1 MGAHVASRRFQGGC
15 QALNQHELIS
25 SPSLGGRIVRV
36 VPDVSGVNK
45 VFDYLVPET
54 LKNVKV
60 GSVVRVELHGRR
72 VDAWVVSEVE
82 YPSSDINFKEVLSF
96 LSEGPSEEVVQLS
109 QWAADRFCGPLRAV
123 LSSASPA
130 LRIKK
135 LGARHGGASRK
146 SGQRSVVDEAEELF
160 GNGRGGVLVWP
171 APRPLRPVLESGISR
186 GRTLVVTPSVGFAR
200 TIAQALRREGLSVA
214 LMPDDWQRA
223 AEGVDVVVGARSAVW
238 ASIPELKSIIVLDEH
253 DERLQDER
261 SPKWHAR
268 DVAIERARAL
278 GIPCVLVSPLP
289 TVSATHWAGAEAV
302 RFVEQV
308 AGDWPPIEVV
318 DPYSDLGDEE
328 KPQFGLLSSRLI
340 EVLRDKTQ
348 TVVCILNTKGRSRLL
363 SCKACKA
370 IIRCEN
376 CDAAVIQNEEGLLE
390 CNRCG
395 VHRPSTCQS
404 CSSNALALLRK
415 GVAKMRDEIEKAA
428 LRQVVELSADTTIA
442 ANASSLVYI
451 GTEAALHRVSSA
463 DVVVFLDF
471 DNELFAP
478 TYRAGEQAWTLLI
491 HAIRLL
497 KGSSRALIVLQS
509 QDASNPQYSDFVEP
523 EPRQFIEREQ
533 NKRKAMHLPPYAAMA
548 RMVFADS
555 SFNPADWAHC
565 NLSFSAS
572 AKPTEFLVRAANNEL
587 LTQGIKQLRGEFS
600 GRFRCY
606 VDPMRYA

>member
-1 MGAHVASRRFQGGC
+1 MGAHFTPRRVQGGC
-15 QALNQHELIS
+15 QALNQQELIS
-25 SPSLGGRIVRV
+25 TPSLGRRIVRV
-36 VPDVSGVNK
+36 VPNVSGVNK
-45 VFDYLVPET
+45 TFDYLVPES

-60 GSVVRVELHGRR
+60 GSIVRVELQGRR
-72 VDAWVVSEVE
+72 VDAWVIDEVVR
-82 YPSSDINFKEVLSF
+82 PGLIKFKDVISL

-109 QWAADRFCGPLRAV
+109 QWAAQRFCGPVRAV
-123 LSSASPA
+123 LSSASPS

-135 LGARHGGASRK
+135 LGTRHSGAARK
-146 SGQRSVVDEAEELF
+146 SGQRGVVAEAEELF
-160 GNGRGGVLVWP
+160 DNQRGGVLVWP

-261 SPKWHAR
+261 SPTWHSR

-278 GIPCVLVSPLP
+278 GIPCLLVSPLP
-289 TVSATHWAGAEAV
+289 TVSATHWAGSQAV
-302 RFVEQV
+302 RFVEP
-308 AGDWPPIEVV
+308 ASGDWPSIEVV

-340 EVLRDKTQ
+340 EVLRDKSK

-370 IIRCEN
+370 IIRCEK
-376 CDAAVIQNEEGLLE
+376 CDAAVIQNEEGILE

-395 VHRPSTCQS
+395 AHRPATCQS

-428 LRQVVELSADTTIA
+428 LRQVVELSAETTVA
-442 ANASSLVYI
+442 ANAASLVYI

-491 HAIRLL
+491 HATRLL
-497 KGSSRALIVLQS
+497 KGSSKALIVLQS
-509 QDASNPQYSDFVEP
+509 QDASNTQYADFVSP
-523 EPRQFIEREQ
+523 DPQLLIEREQ
-533 NKRKAMHLPPYAAMA
+533 KKRKVMQLPPYAAMA
-548 RMVFADS
+548 RVVFADPT
-555 SFNPADWAHC
+555 FNPADWAHC
-565 NLSFSAS
+565 KLAFSSSVKTA
-572 AKPTEFLVRAANNEL
+572 EFLVRAENDEAL
-587 LTQGIKQLRGEFS
+587 SQGIAQLRDELS
-600 GRFRCY
+600 TRFRCY

>member
-1 MGAHVASRRFQGGC
+1 MGAHFTPRRVQGGC
-15 QALNQHELIS
+15 QALNQQELIS
-25 SPSLGGRIVRV
+25 TPSLGRRIVRV
-36 VPDVSGVNK
+36 VPNVSGVNK
-45 VFDYLVPET
+45 TFDYLVPES

-60 GSVVRVELHGRR
+60 GSIVRVELQGRR
-72 VDAWVVSEVE
+72 VDAWVIDEVVR
-82 YPSSDINFKEVLSF
+82 PGLIKFKDVISL

-109 QWAADRFCGPLRAV
+109 QWAAQRFCGPVRAV
-123 LSSASPA
+123 LSSASPS

-135 LGARHGGASRK
+135 LGTRHSGAARK
-146 SGQRSVVDEAEELF
+146 SGQRGVVAEAEELF
-160 GNGRGGVLVWP
+160 DNQRGGVLVWP

-261 SPKWHAR
+261 SPTWHSR

-278 GIPCVLVSPLP
+278 GIPCLLVSPLP
-289 TVSATHWAGAEAV
+289 TVSATHWAGSQAV
-302 RFVEQV
+302 RFVEP
-308 AGDWPPIEVV
+308 ASGDWPSIEVV

-340 EVLRDKTQ
+340 EVLRDKSK

-370 IIRCEN
+370 IVRCEK
-376 CDAAVIQNEEGLLE
+376 CDAAVIQNEEGILE

-395 VHRPSTCQS
+395 AHRPATCQS

-428 LRQVVELSADTTIA
+428 LRQVVELSAETTVA
-442 ANASSLVYI
+442 ANAASLVYI

-491 HAIRLL
+491 HATRLL
-497 KGSSRALIVLQS
+497 KGSSKALIVLQS
-509 QDASNPQYSDFVEP
+509 QDASNTQYTDFVSP
-523 EPRQFIEREQ
+523 DPQLLIEREQ
-533 NKRKAMHLPPYAAMA
+533 KKREVMQLPPYAAMA
-548 RMVFADS
+548 RVVFADPT
-555 SFNPADWAHC
+555 FNPADWAHC
-565 NLSFSAS
+565 KLAFSSSVKTA
-572 AKPTEFLVRAANNEL
+572 EFLVRAENDEAL
-587 LTQGIKQLRGEFS
+587 SQGIAQLRDELS
-600 GRFRCY
+600 TRFRCY

>member
-1 MGAHVASRRFQGGC
+1 MGAHFTSRRVQGGC
-15 QALNQHELIS
+15 QALNQQELIS
-25 SPSLGGRIVRV
+25 TPSLGRRIVRV
-36 VPDVSGVNK
+36 VPNVSGVNK
-45 VFDYLVPET
+45 TFDYLVPES

-60 GSVVRVELHGRR
+60 GSIVRVELQGRR
-72 VDAWVVSEVE
+72 VDAWVIDEVVR
-82 YPSSDINFKEVLSF
+82 PGLIKFKDVISL

-109 QWAADRFCGPLRAV
+109 QWAAQRFCGPVRAV
-123 LSSASPA
+123 LSSASPS

-135 LGARHGGASRK
+135 LGTRHSGAARK
-146 SGQRSVVDEAEELF
+146 SGQRGVVAEAEELF
-160 GNGRGGVLVWP
+160 DNQRGGVLVWP

-261 SPKWHAR
+261 SPTWHSR

-278 GIPCVLVSPLP
+278 GIPCLLVSPLP
-289 TVSATHWAGAEAV
+289 TVSATHWAGSQAV
-302 RFVEQV
+302 RFVEP
-308 AGDWPPIEVV
+308 ASGDWPSIEVV

-340 EVLRDKTQ
+340 EVLRDKSK

-376 CDAAVIQNEEGLLE
+376 CDAAVIQNEEGILE

-395 VHRPSTCQS
+395 AHRPATCQS

-428 LRQVVELSADTTIA
+428 LRQVVELSAETTVA
-442 ANASSLVYI
+442 ANAASLVYI

-491 HAIRLL
+491 HATRLL
-497 KGSSRALIVLQS
+497 KGSSKALIVLQS
-509 QDASNPQYSDFVEP
+509 QDASNTQYTDFVSP
-523 EPRQFIEREQ
+523 DPQLLIEREQ
-533 NKRKAMHLPPYAAMA
+533 KKRKVMQLPPYAAMA
-548 RMVFADS
+548 RVVFADPT
-555 SFNPADWAHC
+555 FNPADWAHC
-565 NLSFSAS
+565 KLAFSSSVKTA
-572 AKPTEFLVRAANNEL
+572 EFLVRAENDEAL
-587 LTQGIKQLRGEFS
+587 SQGIAQLRDELS
-600 GRFRCY
+600 TRFRCY

>member
-1 MGAHVASRRFQGGC
+1 MGAHFTSRRVQGGC
-15 QALNQHELIS
+15 QALNQQELIS
-25 SPSLGGRIVRV
+25 TPSLGRRIVRV
-36 VPDVSGVNK
+36 VPNVSGVNK
-45 VFDYLVPET
+45 TFDYLVPES

-60 GSVVRVELHGRR
+60 GSIVRVELQGRR
-72 VDAWVVSEVE
+72 VDAWIISEVE
-82 YPSSDINFKEVLSF
+82 YPSSEINFKEVISF
-96 LSEGPSEEVVQLS
+96 LSEGPSKEVVQLS
-109 QWAADRFCGPLRAV
+109 QWAAERFCGPLRAV
-123 LSSASPA
+123 LSSASPS
-130 LRIKK
+130 LRIKQ
-135 LGARHGGASRK
+135 LGTGHSGATRK
-146 SGQRSVVDEAEELF
+146 SGQRGVVAEAEELF
-160 GNGRGGVLVWP
+160 DNQRGGALVWP

-261 SPKWHAR
+261 SPTWHSR

-278 GIPCVLVSPLP
+278 GIPCLLVSPLP
-289 TVSATHWAGAEAV
+289 TVSATHWAGSRAV
-302 RFVEQV
+302 RFVEPV
-308 AGDWPPIEVV
+308 TGDWPAIEVV

-340 EVLRDKTQ
+340 EVLRDKSK

-376 CDAAVIQNEEGLLE
+376 CDAAVIQNDEGLLE

-395 VHRPSTCQS
+395 AHRPATCQS

-428 LRQVVELSADTTIA
+428 LRQVVELSAETTVA
-442 ANASSLVYI
+442 ANAATLVYI

-497 KGSSRALIVLQS
+497 KGSSEALIVLQS
-509 QDASNPQYSDFVEP
+509 QDASNAQYNDFVSP
-523 EPRQFIEREQ
+523 EPQLLIEREQ
-533 NKRKAMHLPPYAAMA
+533 NKRKVMQLPPYAAMA
-548 RMVFADS
+548 RVVFADPT
-555 SFNPADWAHC
+555 FNPADWAHC
-565 NLSFSAS
+565 KLAFSSSVKTA
-572 AKPTEFLVRAANNEL
+572 EFLVRAENDEAL
-587 LTQGIKQLRGEFS
+587 SQGIAQLRDQLS
-600 GRFRCY
+600 SRFRCY

>member
-1 MGAHVASRRFQGGC
+1 MGR
-15 QALNQHELIS
+15 
-25 SPSLGGRIVRV
+25 RIVRV
-36 VPDVSGVNK
+36 VPNVSGVNK
-45 VFDYLVPET
+45 TFDYLVPES

-60 GSVVRVELHGRR
+60 GSIVRVELQGRR
-72 VDAWVVSEVE
+72 VDAWVIDEVVR
-82 YPSSDINFKEVLSF
+82 PGLIKFKDVISL

-109 QWAADRFCGPLRAV
+109 QWAAQRFCGPVRAV
-123 LSSASPA
+123 LSSASPS

-135 LGARHGGASRK
+135 LGTRHSGAARK
-146 SGQRSVVDEAEELF
+146 SGQRGVVAEAEELF
-160 GNGRGGVLVWP
+160 DNQRGGVLVWP

-261 SPKWHAR
+261 SPTWHSR

-278 GIPCVLVSPLP
+278 GIPCLLVSPLP
-289 TVSATHWAGAEAV
+289 TVSATHWAGSQAV
-302 RFVEQV
+302 RFVEP
-308 AGDWPPIEVV
+308 ASGDWPSIEVV

-340 EVLRDKTQ
+340 EVLRDKSK

-376 CDAAVIQNEEGLLE
+376 CDAAVIQNEEGILE

-395 VHRPSTCQS
+395 AHRPATCQS

-428 LRQVVELSADTTIA
+428 LRQVVELSAETTVA
-442 ANASSLVYI
+442 ANAASLVYI

-491 HAIRLL
+491 HATRLL
-497 KGSSRALIVLQS
+497 KGSSKALIVLQS
-509 QDASNPQYSDFVEP
+509 QDASNTQYTDFVSP
-523 EPRQFIEREQ
+523 DPQLLIEREQ
-533 NKRKAMHLPPYAAMA
+533 KKRKVMQLPPYAAMA
-548 RMVFADS
+548 RVVFADPT
-555 SFNPADWAHC
+555 FNPADWAHC
-565 NLSFSAS
+565 KLAFSSSVKTA
-572 AKPTEFLVRAANNEL
+572 EFLVRAENDEAL
-587 LTQGIKQLRGEFS
+587 SQGIAQLRDELS
-600 GRFRCY
+600 TRFRCY

>member
-1 MGAHVASRRFQGGC
+1 VGAHFSSRRVQGGC

-25 SPSLGGRIVRV
+25 SPSLGRRIVRV
-36 VPDVSGVNK
+36 VPNVSGVNK
-45 VFDYLVPET
+45 TFDYLVPES

-60 GSVVRVELHGRR
+60 GSIVRVELQGRR
-72 VDAWVVSEVE
+72 VDAWVIDEVVRAGL
-82 YPSSDINFKEVLSF
+82 IKFKDVISL

-109 QWAADRFCGPLRAV
+109 QWAAQRFCGPLRAV
-123 LSSASPA
+123 LSSASPS
-130 LRIKK
+130 LRVKQ
-135 LGARHGGASRK
+135 LGTRHSGAARK
-146 SGQRSVVDEAEELF
+146 SGQRGVVAEAEELF
-160 GNGRGGVLVWP
+160 NNRRGGVLVWP

-261 SPKWHAR
+261 SPTWHSR
-268 DVAIERARAL
+268 DVAIERARSL
-278 GIPCVLVSPLP
+278 GIPCLLVSPLP
-289 TVSATHWAGAEAV
+289 TVSATHWAGSQAV
-302 RFVEQV
+302 RFVEP
-308 AGDWPPIEVV
+308 AASDWPTIEVV

-340 EVLRDKTQ
+340 EVLRDKSK

-376 CDAAVIQNEEGLLE
+376 CDAAVIQNDEGMLV

-395 VHRPSTCQS
+395 VHRPATCQS

-428 LRQVVELSADTTIA
+428 LRQVVELSAETTVA
-442 ANASSLVYI
+442 ANAASLVYI

-497 KGSSRALIVLQS
+497 KGSSNALIVLQS
-509 QDASNPQYSDFVEP
+509 QDASNAQYADFVSP
-523 EPRQFIEREQ
+523 EPQLLIEREQ
-533 NKRKAMHLPPYAAMA
+533 KKRKVMQLPPYAAMA
-548 RMVFADS
+548 RVVFADPT
-555 SFNPADWAHC
+555 FNPADWAHC
-565 NLSFSAS
+565 KLAFSSSVKTA
-572 AKPTEFLVRAANNEL
+572 EFLVRADNDEAL
-587 LTQGIKQLRGEFS
+587 SQGIAQLRDELS
-600 GRFRCY
+600 TRFRCY

>member
-1 MGAHVASRRFQGGC
+1 MGAHFTSHRVQGGC
-15 QALNQHELIS
+15 QALNQQELIS
-25 SPSLGGRIVRV
+25 TPSLGRRIVRV
-36 VPDVSGVNK
+36 VPNVSGVNK
-45 VFDYLVPET
+45 TFDYLVPES

-60 GSVVRVELHGRR
+60 GSIVRVELQGRR
-72 VDAWVVSEVE
+72 VDAWVISEVVR
-82 YPSSDINFKEVLSF
+82 PGLIKFKDVISL

-109 QWAADRFCGPLRAV
+109 QWAAQRFCGPVRAV
-123 LSSASPA
+123 LSSASPS

-135 LGARHGGASRK
+135 LGTRHSGAARK
-146 SGQRSVVDEAEELF
+146 SGQRGVVAEAEELF
-160 GNGRGGVLVWP
+160 DNQRGGVLVWP

-261 SPKWHAR
+261 SPTWHSR

-278 GIPCVLVSPLP
+278 GIPCLLVSPLP
-289 TVSATHWAGAEAV
+289 TVSATHWAGSQAV
-302 RFVEQV
+302 RFVEP
-308 AGDWPPIEVV
+308 ASGDWPSIEVV

-340 EVLRDKTQ
+340 EVLRDKSK

-376 CDAAVIQNEEGLLE
+376 CDAAVIQNEEGILE

-395 VHRPSTCQS
+395 AHRPATCQS

-428 LRQVVELSADTTIA
+428 LRQVVELSAETTVA
-442 ANASSLVYI
+442 ANAASLVYI

-491 HAIRLL
+491 HATRLL
-497 KGSSRALIVLQS
+497 KGSSKALIVLQS
-509 QDASNPQYSDFVEP
+509 QDASNTQYTDFVSP
-523 EPRQFIEREQ
+523 DPQLLIEREQ
-533 NKRKAMHLPPYAAMA
+533 KKREVMQLPPYAAMA
-548 RMVFADS
+548 RVVFADPT
-555 SFNPADWAHC
+555 FNPADWAHC
-565 NLSFSAS
+565 KLAFSSSVKTA
-572 AKPTEFLVRAANNEL
+572 EFLVRAENDEAL
-587 LTQGIKQLRGEFS
+587 SQGIAQLRDELS
-600 GRFRCY
+600 TRFRCY

>member
-1 MGAHVASRRFQGGC
+1 
-15 QALNQHELIS
+15 
-25 SPSLGGRIVRV
+25 
-36 VPDVSGVNK
+36 VPNVSGVNK
-45 VFDYLVPET
+45 FFDYLVPES

-60 GSVVRVELHGRR
+60 GSIVRVELQGRR
-72 VDAWVVSEVE
+72 VDAWVISEVDS
-82 YPSSDINFKEVLSF
+82 PASDINFKEVISF

-109 QWAADRFCGPLRAV
+109 QWAAERFCGPLRAV
-123 LSSASPA
+123 LSSASPS
-130 LRIKK
+130 LRIKQI
-135 LGARHGGASRK
+135 GTRHGGATRK
-146 SGQRSVVDEAEELF
+146 SGQRSVVAEAEELLN
-160 GNGRGGVLVWP
+160 NGRGGVLVWP

-200 TIAQALRREGLSVA
+200 TIAQALRREGLSVS

-261 SPKWHAR
+261 SPTWHAR

-278 GIPCVLVSPLP
+278 GIACLLVSPLP
-289 TVSATHWAGAEAV
+289 TVSATHWAGSQAV
-302 RFVEQV
+302 RFVAPV
-308 AGDWPPIEVV
+308 AGDWPSIEVV

-340 EVLRDKTQ
+340 EVLRDQ
-348 TVVCILNTKGRSRLL
+348 SRTVVCILNTKGRSRLL

-376 CDAAVIQNEEGLLE
+376 CDAAVIQNEDGLLT
-390 CNRCG
+390 CQRCSAQ
-395 VHRPSTCQS
+395 RPATCQS

-415 GVAKMRDEIEKAA
+415 GVAKMRDEMEKAA
-428 LRQVVELSADTTIA
+428 LRPVVEISAETTVA
-442 ANASSLVYI
+442 ANAASMVYI

-491 HAIRLL
+491 HATRLL
-497 KGSSRALIVLQS
+497 KGSSSALIILQS
-509 QDASNPQYSDFVEP
+509 QDAMNPQYSDFISP
-523 EPRQFIEREQ
+523 EPQHFLQHEQ
-533 NKRKAMHLPPYAAMA
+533 NKREMMKLPPYAAMA
-548 RMVFADS
+548 RLVFADPT
-555 SFNPADWAHC
+555 FNPANWAHC
-565 NLSFSAS
+565 KLSFSRS
-572 AKPTEFLVRAANNEL
+572 ARPTEFLVRAENDEAL
-587 LTQGIKQLRGEFS
+587 SQGVAQLRAELPS
-600 GRFRCY
+600 RFRCY

>member
-1 MGAHVASRRFQGGC
+1 MGAHFTPRRVQGGC
-15 QALNQHELIS
+15 QALNQQELIS
-25 SPSLGGRIVRV
+25 TPSLGRRIVRV
-36 VPDVSGVNK
+36 VPNVSGVNK
-45 VFDYLVPET
+45 TFDYLVPES

-60 GSVVRVELHGRR
+60 GSIVRVELQGRR
-72 VDAWVVSEVE
+72 VDAWVIDEVVR
-82 YPSSDINFKEVLSF
+82 PGLIKFKDVISL

-109 QWAADRFCGPLRAV
+109 QWAAQRFCGPVRAV
-123 LSSASPA
+123 LSSASPS

-135 LGARHGGASRK
+135 LGTRHSGAARK
-146 SGQRSVVDEAEELF
+146 SGQRGVVAEAEELF
-160 GNGRGGVLVWP
+160 DNQRGGVLVWP

-261 SPKWHAR
+261 SPTWHSR

-278 GIPCVLVSPLP
+278 GIPCLLVSPLP
-289 TVSATHWAGAEAV
+289 TVSATHWAGSQAV
-302 RFVEQV
+302 RFVEP
-308 AGDWPPIEVV
+308 ASGDWPSIEVV

-340 EVLRDKTQ
+340 EVLRDKSK

-376 CDAAVIQNEEGLLE
+376 CDAAVIQNEEGILE

-395 VHRPSTCQS
+395 AHRPATCQS

-428 LRQVVELSADTTIA
+428 LRQVVELSAETTVA
-442 ANASSLVYI
+442 ANAASLVYI

-491 HAIRLL
+491 HATRLL
-497 KGSSRALIVLQS
+497 KGSSKALIVLQS
-509 QDASNPQYSDFVEP
+509 QDASNTQYTDFVSP
-523 EPRQFIEREQ
+523 DPQLLIEREQ
-533 NKRKAMHLPPYAAMA
+533 KKRKVMQLPPYAAMA
-548 RMVFADS
+548 RVVFADRT
-555 SFNPADWAHC
+555 FNPADWAHC
-565 NLSFSAS
+565 KLAFSSSVKTA
-572 AKPTEFLVRAANNEL
+572 EFLVRAENDEAL
-587 LTQGIKQLRGEFS
+587 SQGIAQLRDELS
-600 GRFRCY
+600 TRFRCY

>member
-1 MGAHVASRRFQGGC
+1 
-15 QALNQHELIS
+15 
-25 SPSLGGRIVRV
+25 
-36 VPDVSGVNK
+36 VNK
-45 VFDYLVPET
+45 TFDYLVPES

-60 GSVVRVELHGRR
+60 GSIVRVELQGRR
-72 VDAWVVSEVE
+72 VDAWVIDEVVR
-82 YPSSDINFKEVLSF
+82 SGLIKFKDVISL

-109 QWAADRFCGPLRAV
+109 QWAAQRFCGPLRAV
-123 LSSASPA
+123 LSSASPS
-130 LRIKK
+130 LRVKQ
-135 LGARHGGASRK
+135 LGTRHSGAARK
-146 SGQRSVVDEAEELF
+146 SGQRGVVAEAEELF
-160 GNGRGGVLVWP
+160 NNQRGGVLVWP

-261 SPKWHAR
+261 SPTWHSR

-278 GIPCVLVSPLP
+278 GIPCLLVSPLP
-289 TVSATHWAGAEAV
+289 TVSATHWAGSQAV
-302 RFVEQV
+302 RFVEP
-308 AGDWPPIEVV
+308 AASDWPTIEVV

-340 EVLRDKTQ
+340 EVLRDKSK

-376 CDAAVIQNEEGLLE
+376 CDAAVIQNNEGLLE

-395 VHRPSTCQS
+395 VHRPATCQS

-428 LRQVVELSADTTIA
+428 LRQVVELSAETTVA
-442 ANASSLVYI
+442 ANAASLVYI

-497 KGSSRALIVLQS
+497 KGSSNALIVLQS
-509 QDASNPQYSDFVEP
+509 QDASNAQYADFVSP
-523 EPRQFIEREQ
+523 EPQLLIEREQ
-533 NKRKAMHLPPYAAMA
+533 KKRKVMQLPPYAAMA
-548 RMVFADS
+548 RVVFADPT
-555 SFNPADWAHC
+555 FNPADWAHC
-565 NLSFSAS
+565 KLAFSSSVKTA
-572 AKPTEFLVRAANNEL
+572 EFLVRAENDEAL
-587 LTQGIKQLRGEFS
+587 SQGIAQLRDELS
-600 GRFRCY
+600 TRFRCY

>member
-1 MGAHVASRRFQGGC
+1 MGAHFTPRRVQGGC
-15 QALNQHELIS
+15 QALNQQELIS
-25 SPSLGGRIVRV
+25 TPSLGRRIVRV
-36 VPDVSGVNK
+36 VPNVSGVNK
-45 VFDYLVPET
+45 TFDYLVPES

-60 GSVVRVELHGRR
+60 GSIVRVELQGRR
-72 VDAWVVSEVE
+72 VDAWVIDEVVR
-82 YPSSDINFKEVLSF
+82 PGLIKFKDVISL

-109 QWAADRFCGPLRAV
+109 QWAAQRFCGPVRAV
-123 LSSASPA
+123 LSSASPS

-135 LGARHGGASRK
+135 LGTRHSGAARK
-146 SGQRSVVDEAEELF
+146 SGQRGVVAEAEELF
-160 GNGRGGVLVWP
+160 DNQRGGVLVWP

-261 SPKWHAR
+261 SPTWHSR

-278 GIPCVLVSPLP
+278 GIPCLLVSPLP
-289 TVSATHWAGAEAV
+289 TVSATHWAGSQAV
-302 RFVEQV
+302 RFVEP
-308 AGDWPPIEVV
+308 ASGDWPSIEVV

-340 EVLRDKTQ
+340 EVLRDKSK
-348 TVVCILNTKGRSRLL
+348 TVVCILNNNGRSRLL

-370 IIRCEN
+370 IIRCEK
-376 CDAAVIQNEEGLLE
+376 CDAAVIQNEEGILE

-395 VHRPSTCQS
+395 AHRPATCQS

-428 LRQVVELSADTTIA
+428 LRQVVELSAETTVA
-442 ANASSLVYI
+442 ANAASLVYI

-491 HAIRLL
+491 HATRLL
-497 KGSSRALIVLQS
+497 KGSSKALIVLQS
-509 QDASNPQYSDFVEP
+509 QDASNTQYADFVSP
-523 EPRQFIEREQ
+523 DPQLLIEREQ
-533 NKRKAMHLPPYAAMA
+533 KKREVMQLPPYAAMA
-548 RMVFADS
+548 RVVFADPT
-555 SFNPADWAHC
+555 FNPADWAHC
-565 NLSFSAS
+565 KLAFSSSVKTA
-572 AKPTEFLVRAANNEL
+572 EFLVRAENDEAL
-587 LTQGIKQLRGEFS
+587 SQGIAQLRDELS
-600 GRFRCY
+600 TRFRCY

>member
-1 MGAHVASRRFQGGC
+1 
-15 QALNQHELIS
+15 
-25 SPSLGGRIVRV
+25 

-45 VFDYLVPET
+45 TFDYLVPES

-60 GSVVRVELHGRR
+60 GSIVRVELQGRR
-72 VDAWVVSEVE
+72 VDAWVIDEVVR
-82 YPSSDINFKEVLSF
+82 SGLIKFKDVISL

-109 QWAADRFCGPLRAV
+109 QWAAQRFCGPLRAV
-123 LSSASPA
+123 LSSASPS
-130 LRIKK
+130 LRVKQ
-135 LGARHGGASRK
+135 LGTRHSGAARK
-146 SGQRSVVDEAEELF
+146 SGQRGVVAEAEELF
-160 GNGRGGVLVWP
+160 NNQRGGVLVWP

-238 ASIPELKSIIVLDEH
+238 ASIPDLKSIIVLDEH

-261 SPKWHAR
+261 SPTWHSR

-278 GIPCVLVSPLP
+278 GIPCLLVSPLP
-289 TVSATHWAGAEAV
+289 TVSATHWAGSQAV
-302 RFVEQV
+302 RFVEP
-308 AGDWPPIEVV
+308 ATSDWPTIEVV

-340 EVLRDKTQ
+340 EVLRDKSK

-376 CDAAVIQNEEGLLE
+376 CDAAVIQNDEGMLE

-395 VHRPSTCQS
+395 VHRPATCQS

-428 LRQVVELSADTTIA
+428 LRQVVELSAETTVA
-442 ANASSLVYI
+442 ANAASLVYI

-497 KGSSRALIVLQS
+497 KGSTNALIVLQS
-509 QDASNPQYSDFVEP
+509 QDASNAQYADFISP
-523 EPRQFIEREQ
+523 EPQLLIEREQ
-533 NKRKAMHLPPYAAMA
+533 KKRKVMQLPPYAAMA
-548 RMVFADS
+548 RVVFADPT
-555 SFNPADWAHC
+555 FNPADWAHC
-565 NLSFSAS
+565 KLAFSSSVKTA
-572 AKPTEFLVRAANNEL
+572 EFLVRAENDEAL
-587 LTQGIKQLRGEFS
+587 SQGIAQLRDELS
-600 GRFRCY
+600 TRFRCY

>member
-1 MGAHVASRRFQGGC
+1 
-15 QALNQHELIS
+15 
-25 SPSLGGRIVRV
+25 
-36 VPDVSGVNK
+36 VNK
-45 VFDYLVPET
+45 TFDYLVPES

-60 GSVVRVELHGRR
+60 GSIVRVELQGRR
-72 VDAWVVSEVE
+72 VDAWVIDEVVR
-82 YPSSDINFKEVLSF
+82 SGLIKFKDVISL

-109 QWAADRFCGPLRAV
+109 QWAAQRFCGPLRAV
-123 LSSASPA
+123 LSSASPS
-130 LRIKK
+130 LRVKQ
-135 LGARHGGASRK
+135 LGTRHSGAARK
-146 SGQRSVVDEAEELF
+146 SGQRGVVAEAEELF
-160 GNGRGGVLVWP
+160 NNQRGGVLVWP

-238 ASIPELKSIIVLDEH
+238 ASIPDLKSIIVLDEH

-261 SPKWHAR
+261 SPTWHSR

-278 GIPCVLVSPLP
+278 GIPCLLVSPLP
-289 TVSATHWAGAEAV
+289 TVSATHWAGSQAV
-302 RFVEQV
+302 RFVEP
-308 AGDWPPIEVV
+308 ATSDWPTIEVV

-340 EVLRDKTQ
+340 EVLRDKSK

-376 CDAAVIQNEEGLLE
+376 CDAAVIQNDEGLLE

-395 VHRPSTCQS
+395 AHRPATCQS

-428 LRQVVELSADTTIA
+428 LRQVVELSAETTVA
-442 ANASSLVYI
+442 ANAASLVYI

-497 KGSSRALIVLQS
+497 KGSSNALIVLQS
-509 QDASNPQYSDFVEP
+509 QDASNAQYADFISP
-523 EPRQFIEREQ
+523 EPQLLIEREQ
-533 NKRKAMHLPPYAAMA
+533 KKRKVMQLPPYAAMA
-548 RMVFADS
+548 RVVFADPT
-555 SFNPADWAHC
+555 FNPADWAHC
-565 NLSFSAS
+565 KLAFSSSVKTA
-572 AKPTEFLVRAANNEL
+572 EFLVRAENDEAL
-587 LTQGIKQLRGEFS
+587 SQGIAQLRDELS
-600 GRFRCY
+600 TRFRCY

>member
-1 MGAHVASRRFQGGC
+1 MGAHFTPRRVQGGC
-15 QALNQHELIS
+15 QALNQQELIS
-25 SPSLGGRIVRV
+25 TPSLGRRIVRV
-36 VPDVSGVNK
+36 VPNVSGVNK
-45 VFDYLVPET
+45 TFDYLVPES

-60 GSVVRVELHGRR
+60 GSIVRVELQGRR
-72 VDAWVVSEVE
+72 VDAWVIDEVVR
-82 YPSSDINFKEVLSF
+82 PGLIKFKDVISL

-109 QWAADRFCGPLRAV
+109 QWAAQRFCGPVRAV
-123 LSSASPA
+123 LSSASPS

-135 LGARHGGASRK
+135 LGTRHSGAARK
-146 SGQRSVVDEAEELF
+146 SGQRGVVAEAEELF
-160 GNGRGGVLVWP
+160 DNQRGGVLVWP

-261 SPKWHAR
+261 SPTWHSR

-278 GIPCVLVSPLP
+278 GIPCLLVSPLP
-289 TVSATHWAGAEAV
+289 TVSATHWAGSQAL
-302 RFVEQV
+302 RFVEP
-308 AGDWPPIEVV
+308 ASGDWPSIEVV

-340 EVLRDKTQ
+340 EVLRDKSK

-370 IIRCEN
+370 IVRCEK
-376 CDAAVIQNEEGLLE
+376 CDAAVIQNEEGILE

-395 VHRPSTCQS
+395 AHRPATCQS

-428 LRQVVELSADTTIA
+428 LRQVVELSAETTVA
-442 ANASSLVYI
+442 ANAASLVYI

-491 HAIRLL
+491 HATRLL
-497 KGSSRALIVLQS
+497 KGSSKALIVLQS
-509 QDASNPQYSDFVEP
+509 QDASNTQYTDFVSP
-523 EPRQFIEREQ
+523 DLQLLIEREQ
-533 NKRKAMHLPPYAAMA
+533 KKRKVMQLPPYAAMA
-548 RMVFADS
+548 RVVFADPT
-555 SFNPADWAHC
+555 FNPADWAHC
-565 NLSFSAS
+565 KLAFSSSVKTA
-572 AKPTEFLVRAANNEL
+572 EFLVRAENDEAL
-587 LTQGIKQLRGEFS
+587 SQGIAQLRDELS
-600 GRFRCY
+600 TRFRCY

>member
-1 MGAHVASRRFQGGC
+1 
-15 QALNQHELIS
+15 
-25 SPSLGGRIVRV
+25 
-36 VPDVSGVNK
+36 
-45 VFDYLVPET
+45 
-54 LKNVKV
+54 
-60 GSVVRVELHGRR
+60 
-72 VDAWVVSEVE
+72 
-82 YPSSDINFKEVLSF
+82 
-96 LSEGPSEEVVQLS
+96 
-109 QWAADRFCGPLRAV
+109 
-123 LSSASPA
+123 
-130 LRIKK
+130 
-135 LGARHGGASRK
+135 
-146 SGQRSVVDEAEELF
+146 
-160 GNGRGGVLVWP
+160 VWP

-261 SPKWHAR
+261 SPTWHAR

-278 GIPCVLVSPLP
+278 GVPCLLVSPLP

-302 RFVEQV
+302 SFVEQV
-308 AGDWPPIEVV
+308 AGDWPSIEVV

-340 EVLRDKTQ
+340 EVLRDKSQ

-370 IIRCEN
+370 IIRCED

-395 VHRPSTCQS
+395 SHRPSTCQS

-442 ANASSLVYI
+442 ANAASQVYI

-497 KGSSRALIVLQS
+497 KGSSKALIVLQS
-509 QDASNPQYSDFVEP
+509 QDASNPQYNDFVVP
-523 EPRQFIEREQ
+523 VPQQLIEREQ
-533 NKRKAMHLPPYAAMA
+533 LKRKAMQLPPYAAMA
-548 RMVFADS
+548 RMVFADPL
-555 SFNPADWAHC
+555 FNPTDWAHC
-565 NLSFSAS
+565 KLSFSS
-572 AKPTEFLVRAANNEL
+572 STQPGEFLVRAENDIVL
-587 LTQGIKQLRGEFS
+587 SQGVSQLRAELPS
-600 GRFRCY
+600 RFRCY

>member
-1 MGAHVASRRFQGGC
+1 MGAHFTSRRVQGGC
-15 QALNQHELIS
+15 QALNQQELIS
-25 SPSLGGRIVRV
+25 TPSLGRRIVRV
-36 VPDVSGVNK
+36 VPNVSGVNK
-45 VFDYLVPET
+45 TFDYLVPES

-60 GSVVRVELHGRR
+60 GSIVRVELQGRR
-72 VDAWVVSEVE
+72 VDAWIISEVE
-82 YPSSDINFKEVLSF
+82 YPSSEINFKEVISF
-96 LSEGPSEEVVQLS
+96 LSEGPSKEVVQLS
-109 QWAADRFCGPLRAV
+109 QWAAERFCGPLRAV
-123 LSSASPA
+123 LSSASPS
-130 LRIKK
+130 LRIKQ
-135 LGARHGGASRK
+135 LGTGHSGATRK
-146 SGQRSVVDEAEELF
+146 SGQRGVVAEAEELF
-160 GNGRGGVLVWP
+160 DNQRGGVLVWP
-171 APRPLRPVLESGISR
+171 APRPLRPVLESGVSR

-261 SPKWHAR
+261 SPTWHSR

-278 GIPCVLVSPLP
+278 GIPCLLVSPLP
-289 TVSATHWAGAEAV
+289 TVSATHWAGTQSV
-302 RFVEQV
+302 RFVEPV
-308 AGDWPPIEVV
+308 AGDWPTIEVV

-340 EVLRDKTQ
+340 EVLRDKSK

-376 CDAAVIQNEEGLLE
+376 CDAAVIQNEDGLLE

-395 VHRPSTCQS
+395 AHRPATCQS

-428 LRQVVELSADTTIA
+428 LRQVVELSAETTVA
-442 ANASSLVYI
+442 ANAASLVYI

-497 KGSSRALIVLQS
+497 KGSSKALIVLQS
-509 QDASNPQYSDFVEP
+509 QDASNAQYNDFVSP
-523 EPRQFIEREQ
+523 EPQLLIEREQ
-533 NKRKAMHLPPYAAMA
+533 NKRKVMLLPPYAAMA
-548 RMVFADS
+548 RVVFADS
-555 SFNPADWAHC
+555 TFNPADWAHC
-565 NLSFSAS
+565 KLAFSSSVKS
-572 AKPTEFLVRAANNEL
+572 AEFLVRAENDEAL
-587 LTQGIKQLRGEFS
+587 SHGIAQLRDELS
-600 GRFRCY
+600 TRFRCY

>member
-1 MGAHVASRRFQGGC
+1 MGAHFSSRRVQGGC

-25 SPSLGGRIVRV
+25 SPSLGRRIVRV
-36 VPDVSGVNK
+36 VPNVSGVNK
-45 VFDYLVPET
+45 TFDYLVPES

-60 GSVVRVELHGRR
+60 GSIVRVELQGRR
-72 VDAWVVSEVE
+72 VDAWVIDEVVR
-82 YPSSDINFKEVLSF
+82 SGLVKFKDIISL

-109 QWAADRFCGPLRAV
+109 QWAARRFCGPLRAV
-123 LSSASPA
+123 LSSASPSH
-130 LRIKK
+130 RVKQ
-135 LGARHGGASRK
+135 LGTRHSGAARK
-146 SGQRSVVDEAEELF
+146 SGQRGVVAEAEELF
-160 GNGRGGVLVWP
+160 NNQRGGVLVWP

-238 ASIPELKSIIVLDEH
+238 ASIPDLKSIIVLDEH

-261 SPKWHAR
+261 SPTWHSR

-278 GIPCVLVSPLP
+278 GIPCLLVSPLP
-289 TVSATHWAGAEAV
+289 TVSATHWAGSQSV
-302 RFVEQV
+302 CFVDPV
-308 AGDWPPIEVV
+308 AGDWPTIEVV

-340 EVLRDKTQ
+340 EVLRDKTK

-363 SCKACKA
+363 ACKACKA

-376 CDAAVIQNEEGLLE
+376 CDAAVIQNDEGLLE

-395 VHRPSTCQS
+395 VHRPATCQS

-428 LRQVVELSADTTIA
+428 LRQVVELSAETTVA
-442 ANASSLVYI
+442 ANAASLVYI

-491 HAIRLL
+491 HATRLL
-497 KGSSRALIVLQS
+497 KGSSNALIVLQS
-509 QDASNPQYSDFVEP
+509 QDASNAQYGNFVSPDPQLL
-523 EPRQFIEREQ
+523 IEREQ
-533 NKRKAMHLPPYAAMA
+533 KKRQVMQLPPYAAMA
-548 RMVFADS
+548 RVVFADET
-555 SFNPADWAHC
+555 FNPADWAHC
-565 NLSFSAS
+565 KLAFSSSVKTA
-572 AKPTEFLVRAANNEL
+572 EFLVRAENEEAL
-587 LTQGIKQLRGEFS
+587 SQGIAQLRDELS
-600 GRFRCY
+600 TRFRCY

>member
-1 MGAHVASRRFQGGC
+1 MGTHFTSRRVQGGC

-25 SPSLGGRIVRV
+25 SPSLGRRIVRV

-45 VFDYLVPET
+45 TFDYLVPES

-60 GSVVRVELHGRR
+60 GSIVRVELQGRR
-72 VDAWVVSEVE
+72 VDAWVIDEVVR
-82 YPSSDINFKEVLSF
+82 SGLIKFKDVISL

-109 QWAADRFCGPLRAV
+109 QWAAQRFCGPLRAV
-123 LSSASPA
+123 LSSASPS
-130 LRIKK
+130 LRVKQ
-135 LGARHGGASRK
+135 LGTRHSGAARK
-146 SGQRSVVDEAEELF
+146 SGQRGVVAEAEELF
-160 GNGRGGVLVWP
+160 NNQRGGVLVWP

-238 ASIPELKSIIVLDEH
+238 ASIPDLKSIIVLDEH

-261 SPKWHAR
+261 SPTWHSR

-278 GIPCVLVSPLP
+278 GIPCLLVSPLP
-289 TVSATHWAGAEAV
+289 TVSATHWAGSQAV
-302 RFVEQV
+302 RFVEP
-308 AGDWPPIEVV
+308 ATSDWPTIEVV

-340 EVLRDKTQ
+340 EVLRDKSK

-376 CDAAVIQNEEGLLE
+376 CDAAVIQNDEGMLE

-395 VHRPSTCQS
+395 VHRPATCQS

-428 LRQVVELSADTTIA
+428 LRQVVELSAETTVA
-442 ANASSLVYI
+442 ANAASLVYI

-497 KGSSRALIVLQS
+497 KGSTNALIVLQS
-509 QDASNPQYSDFVEP
+509 QDASNAQYADFISP
-523 EPRQFIEREQ
+523 EPQLLIEREQ
-533 NKRKAMHLPPYAAMA
+533 KKRKVMQLPPYAAMA
-548 RMVFADS
+548 RVVFADPT
-555 SFNPADWAHC
+555 FNPADWAHC
-565 NLSFSAS
+565 KLAFSSSVKTA
-572 AKPTEFLVRAANNEL
+572 EFLVRAENDEAL
-587 LTQGIKQLRGEFS
+587 SQGIAQLRDELS
-600 GRFRCY
+600 TRFRCY

>member
-1 MGAHVASRRFQGGC
+1 MGAHFTSRRVQGGC
-15 QALNQHELIS
+15 QALNQQELIS
-25 SPSLGGRIVRV
+25 TPSLGRRIVRV
-36 VPDVSGVNK
+36 VPNVSGVNK
-45 VFDYLVPET
+45 TFDYLVPES

-60 GSVVRVELHGRR
+60 GSIVRVELQGRR
-72 VDAWVVSEVE
+72 VDAWVISEVVR
-82 YPSSDINFKEVLSF
+82 PGLIKFKDVISL

-109 QWAADRFCGPLRAV
+109 QWAAQRFCGPVRAV
-123 LSSASPA
+123 LSSASPS

-135 LGARHGGASRK
+135 LGTRHSGAARK
-146 SGQRSVVDEAEELF
+146 SGQRGVVAEAEELF
-160 GNGRGGVLVWP
+160 DNQRGGVLVWP

-261 SPKWHAR
+261 SPTWHSR

-278 GIPCVLVSPLP
+278 GIPCLLVSPLP
-289 TVSATHWAGAEAV
+289 TVSATHWAGSQAV
-302 RFVEQV
+302 RFVEP
-308 AGDWPPIEVV
+308 ASGDWPSIEVV

-340 EVLRDKTQ
+340 EVLRDKSK

-376 CDAAVIQNEEGLLE
+376 CDAAVIQNEEGILE

-395 VHRPSTCQS
+395 AHRPATCQS

-428 LRQVVELSADTTIA
+428 LRQVVELSAETTVA
-442 ANASSLVYI
+442 ANAASLVYI

-491 HAIRLL
+491 HATRLL
-497 KGSSRALIVLQS
+497 KGSSKALIVLQS
-509 QDASNPQYSDFVEP
+509 QDASNTQYTDFVSP
-523 EPRQFIEREQ
+523 DPQLLIEREQ
-533 NKRKAMHLPPYAAMA
+533 KKREVMQLPPYAAMA
-548 RMVFADS
+548 RVVFADPT
-555 SFNPADWAHC
+555 FNPADWAHC
-565 NLSFSAS
+565 KLAFSSSVKTA
-572 AKPTEFLVRAANNEL
+572 EFLVRAENDEAL
-587 LTQGIKQLRGEFS
+587 SQGIAQLRDELS
-600 GRFRCY
+600 TRFRCY

>member
-1 MGAHVASRRFQGGC
+1 MGAHFTSRRVQGGC
-15 QALNQHELIS
+15 QALNQHEFIS
-25 SPSLGGRIVRV
+25 SPSLGRRIVRV
-36 VPDVSGVNK
+36 VPNVSGVNK
-45 VFDYLVPET
+45 TFDYLVPES

-60 GSVVRVELHGRR
+60 GSIVRVELQGRR
-72 VDAWVVSEVE
+72 VDAWVIDEVVRAGL
-82 YPSSDINFKEVLSF
+82 IKFKDVISL

-109 QWAADRFCGPLRAV
+109 QWAAQRFCGPLRAV
-123 LSSASPA
+123 LSSASPS
-130 LRIKK
+130 LRVKQ
-135 LGARHGGASRK
+135 LGTRHSGAARK
-146 SGQRSVVDEAEELF
+146 SGQRGVVAEAEELF
-160 GNGRGGVLVWP
+160 NNQRGGVLVWP

-238 ASIPELKSIIVLDEH
+238 ASIPDLKSIIVLDEH

-261 SPKWHAR
+261 SPTWHSR

-278 GIPCVLVSPLP
+278 GIPCLLVSPLP
-289 TVSATHWAGAEAV
+289 TVSATHWAGSQAV
-302 RFVEQV
+302 RFVEP
-308 AGDWPPIEVV
+308 AASDWPTIEVV

-340 EVLRDKTQ
+340 EVLRDKSK

-376 CDAAVIQNEEGLLE
+376 CDAAVIQNDEGLLE

-395 VHRPSTCQS
+395 AHRPATCQS

-428 LRQVVELSADTTIA
+428 LRQVVELSAETTVA
-442 ANASSLVYI
+442 ANAASLVYI

-497 KGSSRALIVLQS
+497 KGSSNALIVLQS
-509 QDASNPQYSDFVEP
+509 QDASNAQYADFISP
-523 EPRQFIEREQ
+523 EPQLLIEREQ
-533 NKRKAMHLPPYAAMA
+533 KKRKVMQLPPYAAMA
-548 RMVFADS
+548 RVVFADPT
-555 SFNPADWAHC
+555 FNPADWAHC
-565 NLSFSAS
+565 KLAFSSSVKTA
-572 AKPTEFLVRAANNEL
+572 EFLVRAENDEVL
-587 LTQGIKQLRGEFS
+587 SQGIAQLRDELS
-600 GRFRCY
+600 TRFRCY

>member
-1 MGAHVASRRFQGGC
+1 MGAHFTPRRVQGGC
-15 QALNQHELIS
+15 QALNQQELIS
-25 SPSLGGRIVRV
+25 TPSLGRRIVRV
-36 VPDVSGVNK
+36 VPNVSGVNK
-45 VFDYLVPET
+45 TFDYLVPES

-60 GSVVRVELHGRR
+60 GSIVRVELQGRR
-72 VDAWVVSEVE
+72 VDAWVIDEVVR
-82 YPSSDINFKEVLSF
+82 PGLIKFKDVISL

-109 QWAADRFCGPLRAV
+109 QWAAQRFCGPVRAV
-123 LSSASPA
+123 LSSASPS

-135 LGARHGGASRK
+135 LGTRHSGAARK
-146 SGQRSVVDEAEELF
+146 SGQRGVVAEAEELF
-160 GNGRGGVLVWP
+160 DNQRGGVLVWP

-261 SPKWHAR
+261 SPTWHSR

-278 GIPCVLVSPLP
+278 GIPCLLVSPLP
-289 TVSATHWAGAEAV
+289 TVSATHWAGSQAV
-302 RFVEQV
+302 RFVEP
-308 AGDWPPIEVV
+308 ASGDWPSIEVV

-340 EVLRDKTQ
+340 EVLRDKSK

-370 IIRCEN
+370 IVRCEK
-376 CDAAVIQNEEGLLE
+376 CDAAVIQNEEGILE

-395 VHRPSTCQS
+395 AHRPATCQS

-428 LRQVVELSADTTIA
+428 LRQVVELSAETTVA
-442 ANASSLVYI
+442 ANAASLVYI

-491 HAIRLL
+491 HATRLL
-497 KGSSRALIVLQS
+497 KGSSKALIVLQS
-509 QDASNPQYSDFVEP
+509 QDASNTQYADFVLP
-523 EPRQFIEREQ
+523 DPQLLIEREQ
-533 NKRKAMHLPPYAAMA
+533 KKRKVMQLPPYAAMA
-548 RMVFADS
+548 RVVFADPT
-555 SFNPADWAHC
+555 FNPADWAHC
-565 NLSFSAS
+565 KLAFSSSVKTA
-572 AKPTEFLVRAANNEL
+572 EFLVRAENDEAL
-587 LTQGIKQLRGEFS
+587 SQGIAQLRDELS
-600 GRFRCY
+600 TRFRCY

>member
-1 MGAHVASRRFQGGC
+1 MGAHFTSRRVQGGC
-15 QALNQHELIS
+15 QALNQQELIS
-25 SPSLGGRIVRV
+25 TPSLGRRIVRV
-36 VPDVSGVNK
+36 VPNVSGVNK
-45 VFDYLVPET
+45 TFDYLVPES

-60 GSVVRVELHGRR
+60 GSIVRVELQGRR
-72 VDAWVVSEVE
+72 VDAWVIDEVVR
-82 YPSSDINFKEVLSF
+82 PGLIKFKDVISL

-109 QWAADRFCGPLRAV
+109 QWAAQRFCGPVRAV
-123 LSSASPA
+123 LSSASPS
-130 LRIKK
+130 LRIKQ
-135 LGARHGGASRK
+135 LGTRHSGAARK
-146 SGQRSVVDEAEELF
+146 SGQRGVVAEAEELF
-160 GNGRGGVLVWP
+160 DNQRGGVLVWP

-261 SPKWHAR
+261 SPTWHSR

-278 GIPCVLVSPLP
+278 GIPCLLVSPLP
-289 TVSATHWAGAEAV
+289 TVSATHWAGSQAV
-302 RFVEQV
+302 RFVEP
-308 AGDWPPIEVV
+308 ASGDWPSIEVV

-340 EVLRDKTQ
+340 EVLRDKSK

-376 CDAAVIQNEEGLLE
+376 CDAAVIQNEEGILE

-395 VHRPSTCQS
+395 AHRPATCQS

-428 LRQVVELSADTTIA
+428 LRQVVELSAETTVA
-442 ANASSLVYI
+442 ANAASLVYI

-497 KGSSRALIVLQS
+497 KGSSEALIVLQS
-509 QDASNPQYSDFVEP
+509 QDASNAQYNDFVSP
-523 EPRQFIEREQ
+523 EPQLLIEREQ
-533 NKRKAMHLPPYAAMA
+533 NKRKVMQLPPYAAMA
-548 RMVFADS
+548 RVVFADPT
-555 SFNPADWAHC
+555 FNPADWAHC
-565 NLSFSAS
+565 KLAFSSSVKTA
-572 AKPTEFLVRAANNEL
+572 EFLVRAENDEAL
-587 LTQGIKQLRGEFS
+587 SQGIAQLRDELS
-600 GRFRCY
+600 SRFRCY

>member
-1 MGAHVASRRFQGGC
+1 MGR
-15 QALNQHELIS
+15 
-25 SPSLGGRIVRV
+25 RIVRV
-36 VPDVSGVNK
+36 VPNVSGVNK
-45 VFDYLVPET
+45 SFDYLVPDSLT
-54 LKNVKV
+54 NIKV
-60 GSVVRVELHGRR
+60 GSIVRVELHGRR
-72 VDAWVVSEVE
+72 VEAWVVSEVE
-82 YPSSDINFKEVLSF
+82 VPSSDIKFKDVVSL
-96 LSEGPSEEVVQLS
+96 LSEGPSEEIVQLS
-109 QWAADRFCGPLRAV
+109 QWAAERFCGPLRAV
-123 LSSASPA
+123 LSSASPSY
-130 LRIKK
+130 RIKK
-135 LGARHGGASRK
+135 LGTPHGGASRK
-146 SGQRSVVDEAEELF
+146 SGQRSVVAQVEELF
-160 GNGRGGVLVWP
+160 CNERGGVLVWP

-238 ASIPELKSIIVLDEH
+238 ASVPELKSVIVFDEH

-261 SPKWHAR
+261 SPTWHSR

-278 GIPCVLVSPLP
+278 GIPCLLVSPLP
-289 TVSATHWAGAEAV
+289 TVSATHWAGSQAV
-302 RFVEQV
+302 HFVEPIS
-308 AGDWPPIEVV
+308 GDWPAIEVV
-318 DPYSDLGDEE
+318 DPFSNLGDEE

-340 EVLRDKTQ
+340 EVLRDRST

-370 IIRCEN
+370 VIRCEN

-390 CNRCG
+390 CKRCE
-395 VHRPSTCQS
+395 VHRPATCQS

-428 LRQVVELSADTTIA
+428 LRQVVELSAETTVA
-442 ANASSLVYI
+442 ANTASMVYI

-497 KGSSRALIVLQS
+497 KGSRRALIVLQS
-509 QDASNPQYSDFVEP
+509 QDASNMQYADFILP
-523 EPRQFIEREQ
+523 EPQLLIEREQ
-533 NKRKAMHLPPYAAMA
+533 KKRQAMQLPPYAAMA
-548 RMVFADS
+548 RIVFTDPT
-555 SFNPADWAHC
+555 FDPADWAHC
-565 NLSFSAS
+565 KLTFSSSVKA
-572 AKPTEFLVRAANNEL
+572 TEFLVRAENDKAL
-587 LTQGIKQLRGEFS
+587 SQGISQLRDELS
-600 GRFRCY
+600 TRFRCY

>member
-1 MGAHVASRRFQGGC
+1 MGAHFTPRRVQGGC
-15 QALNQHELIS
+15 QALNQQELIS
-25 SPSLGGRIVRV
+25 TPSLGRRIVRV
-36 VPDVSGVNK
+36 VPNVSGVNK
-45 VFDYLVPET
+45 TFDYLVPES

-60 GSVVRVELHGRR
+60 GSIVRVELQGRR
-72 VDAWVVSEVE
+72 VDAWVIDEVVR
-82 YPSSDINFKEVLSF
+82 PGLIKFKDVISL

-109 QWAADRFCGPLRAV
+109 QWAAQRFCGPVRAV
-123 LSSASPA
+123 LSSASPS

-135 LGARHGGASRK
+135 LGTRHSGAARK
-146 SGQRSVVDEAEELF
+146 SGQRGVVAEAEELF
-160 GNGRGGVLVWP
+160 DNQRGGVLVWP

-261 SPKWHAR
+261 SPTWHSR

-278 GIPCVLVSPLP
+278 GIPCLLVSPLP
-289 TVSATHWAGAEAV
+289 TVSATHWAGSQAV
-302 RFVEQV
+302 RFVEP
-308 AGDWPPIEVV
+308 ASGDWPSIEVV

-340 EVLRDKTQ
+340 EVLRDKSK

-370 IIRCEN
+370 IIRCEK
-376 CDAAVIQNEEGLLE
+376 CDAAVIQNEEGILE

-395 VHRPSTCQS
+395 AHRPATCQS

-428 LRQVVELSADTTIA
+428 LRQVVELSAETTVA
-442 ANASSLVYI
+442 ANAASLVYI

-491 HAIRLL
+491 HATRLL
-497 KGSSRALIVLQS
+497 KGSSKALIVLQS
-509 QDASNPQYSDFVEP
+509 QDASNTQYTDFVSP
-523 EPRQFIEREQ
+523 DPQLLIEREQ
-533 NKRKAMHLPPYAAMA
+533 KKRKVMQLPPYAAMA
-548 RMVFADS
+548 RVVFADPT
-555 SFNPADWAHC
+555 FNPADWAHC
-565 NLSFSAS
+565 KLAFSSSVKTA
-572 AKPTEFLVRAANNEL
+572 EFLVRAENDEAL
-587 LTQGIKQLRGEFS
+587 SQGIAQLRDELS
-600 GRFRCY
+600 TRFRCY

>member
-1 MGAHVASRRFQGGC
+1 MGAHFTPRRVQGGC
-15 QALNQHELIS
+15 QALNQQELIS
-25 SPSLGGRIVRV
+25 TPSLGRRIVRV
-36 VPDVSGVNK
+36 VPNVSGVNK
-45 VFDYLVPET
+45 TFDYLVPES

-60 GSVVRVELHGRR
+60 GSIVRVELQGRR
-72 VDAWVVSEVE
+72 VDAWVIDEVVR
-82 YPSSDINFKEVLSF
+82 PGLIKFKDVISL

-109 QWAADRFCGPLRAV
+109 QWAAQRFCGPVRAV
-123 LSSASPA
+123 LSSASPS

-135 LGARHGGASRK
+135 LGTRHSGAARK
-146 SGQRSVVDEAEELF
+146 SGQRGVVAEAEELF
-160 GNGRGGVLVWP
+160 DNQRGGVLVWP

-261 SPKWHAR
+261 SPTWHSR

-278 GIPCVLVSPLP
+278 GIPCLLVSPLP
-289 TVSATHWAGAEAV
+289 TVSATHWAGPQAV
-302 RFVEQV
+302 RFVEP
-308 AGDWPPIEVV
+308 ASGDWPSIEVV

-340 EVLRDKTQ
+340 EVLRDKSK

-370 IIRCEN
+370 IIRCEK
-376 CDAAVIQNEEGLLE
+376 CDAAVIQNEEGILE

-395 VHRPSTCQS
+395 AHRPATCQS

-428 LRQVVELSADTTIA
+428 LRQVVELSAETTVA
-442 ANASSLVYI
+442 ANAASLVYI

-491 HAIRLL
+491 HATRLL
-497 KGSSRALIVLQS
+497 KGSSKALIVLQS
-509 QDASNPQYSDFVEP
+509 QDASNTQYTDFVSP
-523 EPRQFIEREQ
+523 DPQLLIEREQ
-533 NKRKAMHLPPYAAMA
+533 KKRKVMQLPPYAAMA
-548 RMVFADS
+548 RVVFADPT
-555 SFNPADWAHC
+555 FNPADWTHC
-565 NLSFSAS
+565 KLAFSSSVKTA
-572 AKPTEFLVRAANNEL
+572 EFLVRAENDEAL
-587 LTQGIKQLRGEFS
+587 SQGIAQLRDELS
-600 GRFRCY
+600 TRFRCY

>member
-1 MGAHVASRRFQGGC
+1 M
-15 QALNQHELIS
+15 
-25 SPSLGGRIVRV
+25 
-36 VPDVSGVNK
+36 
-45 VFDYLVPET
+45 
-54 LKNVKV
+54 
-60 GSVVRVELHGRR
+60 
-72 VDAWVVSEVE
+72 
-82 YPSSDINFKEVLSF
+82 
-96 LSEGPSEEVVQLS
+96 
-109 QWAADRFCGPLRAV
+109 
-123 LSSASPA
+123 
-130 LRIKK
+130 
-135 LGARHGGASRK
+135 
-146 SGQRSVVDEAEELF
+146 
-160 GNGRGGVLVWP
+160 
-171 APRPLRPVLESGISR
+171 
-186 GRTLVVTPSVGFAR
+186 
-200 TIAQALRREGLSVA
+200 
-214 LMPDDWQRA
+214 
-223 AEGVDVVVGARSAVW
+223 VGARSAVW

-261 SPKWHAR
+261 SPTWHAR

-278 GIPCVLVSPLP
+278 GVPCLLVSPLP

-302 RFVEQV
+302 SFVEQV
-308 AGDWPPIEVV
+308 AGDWPSIEVV

-340 EVLRDKTQ
+340 EVLRDKSQ

-370 IIRCEN
+370 IIRCED

-395 VHRPSTCQS
+395 SHRPSTCQS

-442 ANASSLVYI
+442 ANAASQVYI
-451 GTEAALHRVSSA
+451 GTETALHRVSSA

-497 KGSSRALIVLQS
+497 KGSSKALIVLQS
-509 QDASNPQYSDFVEP
+509 QDASNPQYNDFVVP
-523 EPRQFIEREQ
+523 VPQQLIEREQ
-533 NKRKAMHLPPYAAMA
+533 LKRKAMQLPPYAAMA
-548 RMVFADS
+548 RMVFADPL
-555 SFNPADWAHC
+555 FNPTDWAHC
-565 NLSFSAS
+565 KLSFSS
-572 AKPTEFLVRAANNEL
+572 STQPGEFLVRAENDTVL
-587 LTQGIKQLRGEFS
+587 SQGVSQLRAELPS
-600 GRFRCY
+600 RFRCY

>member
-1 MGAHVASRRFQGGC
+1 
-15 QALNQHELIS
+15 
-25 SPSLGGRIVRV
+25 
-36 VPDVSGVNK
+36 
-45 VFDYLVPET
+45 
-54 LKNVKV
+54 
-60 GSVVRVELHGRR
+60 
-72 VDAWVVSEVE
+72 
-82 YPSSDINFKEVLSF
+82 
-96 LSEGPSEEVVQLS
+96 
-109 QWAADRFCGPLRAV
+109 
-123 LSSASPA
+123 
-130 LRIKK
+130 
-135 LGARHGGASRK
+135 
-146 SGQRSVVDEAEELF
+146 
-160 GNGRGGVLVWP
+160 
-171 APRPLRPVLESGISR
+171 
-186 GRTLVVTPSVGFAR
+186 VGFAR

-261 SPKWHAR
+261 SPTWHSR

-278 GIPCVLVSPLP
+278 GIPCLLVSPLP
-289 TVSATHWAGAEAV
+289 TVSATHWAGSQAV
-302 RFVEQV
+302 RFVEPV
-308 AGDWPPIEVV
+308 PGDWPAIEVV

-340 EVLRDKTQ
+340 EVLRDKSK

-363 SCKACKA
+363 SCKSCKA

-390 CNRCG
+390 CNRCNA
-395 VHRPSTCQS
+395 HRPATCQS

-428 LRQVVELSADTTIA
+428 LRQVVELSAETTVA
-442 ANASSLVYI
+442 ANAASLVYI

-497 KGSSRALIVLQS
+497 KGSSNALIVLQS
-509 QDASNPQYSDFVEP
+509 QDASNTQYNDFVSP
-523 EPRQFIEREQ
+523 EPQLLIEREQ
-533 NKRKAMHLPPYAAMA
+533 NKRKVMQLPPYTAMA
-548 RMVFADS
+548 RVVFADPTFS
-555 SFNPADWAHC
+555 PANWAHC
-565 NLSFSAS
+565 KLAFSSSVKTA
-572 AKPTEFLVRAANNEL
+572 EFLVRAENDEAL
-587 LTQGIKQLRGEFS
+587 SQGIAQLRDELS
-600 GRFRCY
+600 TRFRCY

>member
-1 MGAHVASRRFQGGC
+1 
-15 QALNQHELIS
+15 
-25 SPSLGGRIVRV
+25 
-36 VPDVSGVNK
+36 
-45 VFDYLVPET
+45 VPES

-60 GSVVRVELHGRR
+60 GSIVRVELQGRR
-72 VDAWVVSEVE
+72 VDAWVIDEVVR
-82 YPSSDINFKEVLSF
+82 SGLIKFKDVISL

-109 QWAADRFCGPLRAV
+109 QWAAQRFCGPLRAV
-123 LSSASPA
+123 LSSASPS
-130 LRIKK
+130 LRVKQ
-135 LGARHGGASRK
+135 LGTRHSGAARK
-146 SGQRSVVDEAEELF
+146 SGQRGVVAEAEELF
-160 GNGRGGVLVWP
+160 NNQRGGVLVWP

-238 ASIPELKSIIVLDEH
+238 ASIPDLKSIIVLDEH

-261 SPKWHAR
+261 SPTWHSR

-278 GIPCVLVSPLP
+278 GIPCLLVSPLP
-289 TVSATHWAGAEAV
+289 TVSATHWAGSQAV
-302 RFVEQV
+302 RFVEP
-308 AGDWPPIEVV
+308 ATSDWPTIEVV

-340 EVLRDKTQ
+340 EVLRDKSK

-376 CDAAVIQNEEGLLE
+376 CDAAVIQNDEGLLE

-395 VHRPSTCQS
+395 AHRPATCQS

-428 LRQVVELSADTTIA
+428 LRQVVELSAETTVA
-442 ANASSLVYI
+442 ANAASLVYI

-497 KGSSRALIVLQS
+497 KGSSNALIVLQS
-509 QDASNPQYSDFVEP
+509 QDASNAQYADFISP
-523 EPRQFIEREQ
+523 EPQLLIEREQ
-533 NKRKAMHLPPYAAMA
+533 KKRKVMQLPPYAAMA
-548 RMVFADS
+548 RVVFADPT
-555 SFNPADWAHC
+555 FNPADWAHC
-565 NLSFSAS
+565 KLAFSSSVKTA
-572 AKPTEFLVRAANNEL
+572 EFLVRAENDEAL
-587 LTQGIKQLRGEFS
+587 SQGIAQLRDELS
-600 GRFRCY
+600 TRFRCY

>member
-1 MGAHVASRRFQGGC
+1 MGAHFTPCRVQGGC
-15 QALNQHELIS
+15 QALNQHEFIS
-25 SPSLGGRIVRV
+25 TPSLGRRIVRV
-36 VPDVSGVNK
+36 VPNVSGVNK
-45 VFDYLVPET
+45 TFDYLVPES

-60 GSVVRVELHGRR
+60 GGIVRVELQGRR
-72 VDAWVVSEVE
+72 VDAWVISEVE
-82 YPSSDINFKEVLSF
+82 NPSSEINFKEVISF

-109 QWAADRFCGPLRAV
+109 QWTAERFCGPLRAV
-123 LSSASPA
+123 LSSASPS
-130 LRIKK
+130 LRIKQ
-135 LGARHGGASRK
+135 LGTRHSGATRK
-146 SGQRSVVDEAEELF
+146 SGQRSVVAEAEELF
-160 GNGRGGVLVWP
+160 DNQRGGVLVWP
-171 APRPLRPVLESGISR
+171 APRPLRPVLESGVSR

-261 SPKWHAR
+261 SPTWHSR

-278 GIPCVLVSPLP
+278 GIPCLLVSPLP
-289 TVSATHWAGAEAV
+289 TVSATHWAGSRAV
-302 RFVEQV
+302 RFVEP
-308 AGDWPPIEVV
+308 ATSDWPTIEVV

-340 EVLRDKTQ
+340 EVLRDKSK

-376 CDAAVIQNEEGLLE
+376 CDAAVIQNEDGLLE

-395 VHRPSTCQS
+395 AHRPATCQS

-428 LRQVVELSADTTIA
+428 LRQVVELSAETTVA
-442 ANASSLVYI
+442 ANAASLVYI

-497 KGSSRALIVLQS
+497 KGSSKALIVLQS
-509 QDASNPQYSDFVEP
+509 QDASNAQYNDFVSP
-523 EPRQFIEREQ
+523 EPQLLIEREQ
-533 NKRKAMHLPPYAAMA
+533 NKRKVMQLPPYAAMA
-548 RMVFADS
+548 RVVFADS
-555 SFNPADWAHC
+555 TFNPADWAHC
-565 NLSFSAS
+565 KLAFSSSVKS
-572 AKPTEFLVRAANNEL
+572 AEFLVRAENDEAL
-587 LTQGIKQLRGEFS
+587 SHGIAQLRDELS
-600 GRFRCY
+600 TRFRCY

>member
-1 MGAHVASRRFQGGC
+1 MGAHFTPRRVQGGC
-15 QALNQHELIS
+15 QALNQQELICT
-25 SPSLGGRIVRV
+25 PSLGRRIVRV
-36 VPDVSGVNK
+36 VPNVSGVNK
-45 VFDYLVPET
+45 TFDYLVPES

-60 GSVVRVELHGRR
+60 GSIVRVELQGRR
-72 VDAWVVSEVE
+72 VDAWVIDEVVR
-82 YPSSDINFKEVLSF
+82 PGLIKFKDVISL

-109 QWAADRFCGPLRAV
+109 QWAAQRFCGPVRAV
-123 LSSASPA
+123 LSSASPS
-130 LRIKK
+130 LRVKK
-135 LGARHGGASRK
+135 LGTRHSGAARK
-146 SGQRSVVDEAEELF
+146 SGQRGVVAEAEELF
-160 GNGRGGVLVWP
+160 DNQRGGVLVWP

-223 AEGVDVVVGARSAVW
+223 ADGVDVVVGARSAVW

-261 SPKWHAR
+261 SPTWHSR
-268 DVAIERARAL
+268 DVAIERARSL
-278 GIPCVLVSPLP
+278 GIPCLLVSPLP
-289 TVSATHWAGAEAV
+289 TVSATHWAGSQAV
-302 RFVEQV
+302 RFVEP
-308 AGDWPPIEVV
+308 ASGDWPSIEVV

-340 EVLRDKTQ
+340 EVLRDKSK

-370 IIRCEN
+370 IVRCEK
-376 CDAAVIQNEEGLLE
+376 CDAAVIQNEEGILE

-395 VHRPSTCQS
+395 AHRPATCQS

-428 LRQVVELSADTTIA
+428 LRQVVELSAETTVA
-442 ANASSLVYI
+442 ANAASLVYI

-471 DNELFAP
+471 DNELFSP

-491 HAIRLL
+491 HATRLL
-497 KGSSRALIVLQS
+497 KGSSKALIVLQS
-509 QDASNPQYSDFVEP
+509 QDASNTQYTDFVSP
-523 EPRQFIEREQ
+523 DPQLLIEREQ
-533 NKRKAMHLPPYAAMA
+533 KKREVMQLPPYAAMA
-548 RMVFADS
+548 RVVFADPT
-555 SFNPADWAHC
+555 FNPADWAHC
-565 NLSFSAS
+565 KLAFSSSVKTA
-572 AKPTEFLVRAANNEL
+572 EFLVRAENDEAL
-587 LTQGIKQLRGEFS
+587 SQGIAQLRDELS
-600 GRFRCY
+600 TRFRCY

>member
-1 MGAHVASRRFQGGC
+1 MGAHFTSRRVQGGC
-15 QALNQHELIS
+15 QALNQQELIS
-25 SPSLGGRIVRV
+25 TPSLGRRIVRV
-36 VPDVSGVNK
+36 VPNVSGVNK
-45 VFDYLVPET
+45 TFDYLVPES

-60 GSVVRVELHGRR
+60 GSIVRVELQGRR
-72 VDAWVVSEVE
+72 VDAWVIDEVVR
-82 YPSSDINFKEVLSF
+82 PGLIKFKDVISL

-109 QWAADRFCGPLRAV
+109 QWAAQRFCGPVRAV
-123 LSSASPA
+123 LSSASPS

-135 LGARHGGASRK
+135 LGTRHSGAARK
-146 SGQRSVVDEAEELF
+146 SGQRGVVAEAEELF
-160 GNGRGGVLVWP
+160 DNQRGGVLVWP

-261 SPKWHAR
+261 SPTWHSR

-278 GIPCVLVSPLP
+278 GIPCLLVSPLP
-289 TVSATHWAGAEAV
+289 TVSATHWAGSQAV
-302 RFVEQV
+302 RFVEP
-308 AGDWPPIEVV
+308 ASGDWPSIEVV

-340 EVLRDKTQ
+340 EVLRDKSK

-376 CDAAVIQNEEGLLE
+376 CDAAVIQNEEGILE

-395 VHRPSTCQS
+395 AHRPATCQS

-428 LRQVVELSADTTIA
+428 LRQVVELSAETTVA
-442 ANASSLVYI
+442 ANAASLVYI

-491 HAIRLL
+491 HATRLL
-497 KGSSRALIVLQS
+497 KGSSKALIILQS
-509 QDASNPQYSDFVEP
+509 QDASNTQYTDFVSP
-523 EPRQFIEREQ
+523 DPQLLIEREQ
-533 NKRKAMHLPPYAAMA
+533 KKRKVMQLPPYAAMA
-548 RMVFADS
+548 RVVFADRT
-555 SFNPADWAHC
+555 FNPADWAHC
-565 NLSFSAS
+565 KLAFSSSVKTA
-572 AKPTEFLVRAANNEL
+572 EFLVRAENDEAL
-587 LTQGIKQLRGEFS
+587 SQGIAQLRDELS
-600 GRFRCY
+600 TRFRCY

>member
-1 MGAHVASRRFQGGC
+1 MGAHFTSRRVQGGC
-15 QALNQHELIS
+15 QALNQHEFIS
-25 SPSLGGRIVRV
+25 TPSLGRRIVRV
-36 VPDVSGVNK
+36 VPNVSGVNK
-45 VFDYLVPET
+45 TFDYLVPES

-60 GSVVRVELHGRR
+60 GSIVRVELQGRR
-72 VDAWVVSEVE
+72 VDAWVIDEVVR
-82 YPSSDINFKEVLSF
+82 PGLIKFKDVISL

-109 QWAADRFCGPLRAV
+109 QWAAQRFCGPVRAV
-123 LSSASPA
+123 LSSASPS

-135 LGARHGGASRK
+135 LGTRHSGAARK
-146 SGQRSVVDEAEELF
+146 SGQRGVVAEAEELF
-160 GNGRGGVLVWP
+160 DNQRGGVLVWP

-261 SPKWHAR
+261 SPTWHSR

-278 GIPCVLVSPLP
+278 GIPCLLVSPLP
-289 TVSATHWAGAEAV
+289 TVSATHWAGSQAV
-302 RFVEQV
+302 RFVEP
-308 AGDWPPIEVV
+308 ASGDWPSIEVV

-340 EVLRDKTQ
+340 EVLRDKSK

-376 CDAAVIQNEEGLLE
+376 CDAAVIQNEEGILE

-395 VHRPSTCQS
+395 AHRPATCQS

-428 LRQVVELSADTTIA
+428 LRQVVELSAETTVA
-442 ANASSLVYI
+442 ANAASLVYI

-491 HAIRLL
+491 HATRLL
-497 KGSSRALIVLQS
+497 KGSSKALIVLQS
-509 QDASNPQYSDFVEP
+509 QDASNTQYTDFVSP
-523 EPRQFIEREQ
+523 DPQLLIEREQ
-533 NKRKAMHLPPYAAMA
+533 KKRKVMQLPPYAAMA
-548 RMVFADS
+548 RVVFADPT
-555 SFNPADWAHC
+555 FNPADWTHC
-565 NLSFSAS
+565 KLAFSSSVKTA
-572 AKPTEFLVRAANNEL
+572 EFLVRAENDEAL
-587 LTQGIKQLRGEFS
+587 SQGIAQLRDELS
-600 GRFRCY
+600 SRFRCY

>member
-1 MGAHVASRRFQGGC
+1 MGAHFTSHRVQGGC
-15 QALNQHELIS
+15 QALNQQELIS
-25 SPSLGGRIVRV
+25 TPSLGRRIVRV
-36 VPDVSGVNK
+36 VPNVSGVNK
-45 VFDYLVPET
+45 TFDYLVPES

-60 GSVVRVELHGRR
+60 GSIVRVELQGRR
-72 VDAWVVSEVE
+72 VDAWVISEVVR
-82 YPSSDINFKEVLSF
+82 PGLIKFKDVISL

-109 QWAADRFCGPLRAV
+109 QWAAQRFCGPVRAV
-123 LSSASPA
+123 LSSASPS

-135 LGARHGGASRK
+135 LGTRHSGAARK
-146 SGQRSVVDEAEELF
+146 SGQRGVVAEAEELF
-160 GNGRGGVLVWP
+160 DNQRGGVLVWP

-261 SPKWHAR
+261 SPTWHSR

-278 GIPCVLVSPLP
+278 GIPCLLVSPLP
-289 TVSATHWAGAEAV
+289 TVSATHWAGSQAV
-302 RFVEQV
+302 RFVEP
-308 AGDWPPIEVV
+308 ASGDWPSIEVV

-340 EVLRDKTQ
+340 EVLRDKSK

-376 CDAAVIQNEEGLLE
+376 CDAAVIQNEEGILE

-395 VHRPSTCQS
+395 AHRPATCQS

-428 LRQVVELSADTTIA
+428 LRQVVELSAETTVA
-442 ANASSLVYI
+442 ANAASLVYI

-491 HAIRLL
+491 HATRLL
-497 KGSSRALIVLQS
+497 KGSSKALIVLQS
-509 QDASNPQYSDFVEP
+509 QDASNTQYADFVLP
-523 EPRQFIEREQ
+523 DPQLLIEREQ
-533 NKRKAMHLPPYAAMA
+533 KKRKVMQLPPYAAMA
-548 RMVFADS
+548 RVVFADPT
-555 SFNPADWAHC
+555 FNPADWAHC
-565 NLSFSAS
+565 KLAFSSSVKTA
-572 AKPTEFLVRAANNEL
+572 EFLVRAENDEAL
-587 LTQGIKQLRGEFS
+587 SQGIAQLRDELS
-600 GRFRCY
+600 TRFRCY

>member
-1 MGAHVASRRFQGGC
+1 MGAHFTSHRVQGGC
-15 QALNQHELIS
+15 QALNQQELIS
-25 SPSLGGRIVRV
+25 TPSLGRRIVRV
-36 VPDVSGVNK
+36 VPNVSGVNK
-45 VFDYLVPET
+45 TFDYLVPES

-60 GSVVRVELHGRR
+60 GSIVRVELQGRR
-72 VDAWVVSEVE
+72 VDAWVIDEVVR
-82 YPSSDINFKEVLSF
+82 PGLIKFKDVISL

-109 QWAADRFCGPLRAV
+109 QWAAQRFCGPVRAV
-123 LSSASPA
+123 LSSASPS

-135 LGARHGGASRK
+135 LGTRHSGAARK
-146 SGQRSVVDEAEELF
+146 SGQRGVVAEAEELF
-160 GNGRGGVLVWP
+160 DNQRGGVLVWP

-261 SPKWHAR
+261 SPTWHSR

-278 GIPCVLVSPLP
+278 GIPCLLVSPLP
-289 TVSATHWAGAEAV
+289 TVSATHWAGSQAV
-302 RFVEQV
+302 RFVEP
-308 AGDWPPIEVV
+308 ASGDWPSIEVV

-340 EVLRDKTQ
+340 EVLRDKSK

-376 CDAAVIQNEEGLLE
+376 CDAAVIQNEEGILE

-395 VHRPSTCQS
+395 AHRPATCQS

-428 LRQVVELSADTTIA
+428 LRQVVELSAETTVA
-442 ANASSLVYI
+442 ANAASLVYI

-491 HAIRLL
+491 HATRLL
-497 KGSSRALIVLQS
+497 KGSSKALIILQS
-509 QDASNPQYSDFVEP
+509 QDASNTQYTDFVSP
-523 EPRQFIEREQ
+523 DPQLLIEREQ
-533 NKRKAMHLPPYAAMA
+533 KKRKVMQLPPYAAMA
-548 RMVFADS
+548 RVVFADRT
-555 SFNPADWAHC
+555 FNPADWAHC
-565 NLSFSAS
+565 KLAFSSSVKTA
-572 AKPTEFLVRAANNEL
+572 EFLVRAENDEAL
-587 LTQGIKQLRGEFS
+587 SQGIAQLRDELS
-600 GRFRCY
+600 TRFRCY

>member
-1 MGAHVASRRFQGGC
+1 
-15 QALNQHELIS
+15 
-25 SPSLGGRIVRV
+25 
-36 VPDVSGVNK
+36 VPNVSGVNK
-45 VFDYLVPET
+45 TFDYLVPES

-60 GSVVRVELHGRR
+60 GSIVRVELQGRR
-72 VDAWVVSEVE
+72 VDAWVIDEVVR
-82 YPSSDINFKEVLSF
+82 SGLIKFKDVISL
-96 LSEGPSEEVVQLS
+96 LSEGPSEEVVQLA
-109 QWAADRFCGPLRAV
+109 QWAAQRFCGPLRAV
-123 LSSASPA
+123 LSSASPS
-130 LRIKK
+130 LRVKQ
-135 LGARHGGASRK
+135 LGTRHSGAARK
-146 SGQRSVVDEAEELF
+146 SGQRGVVTEAEELF
-160 GNGRGGVLVWP
+160 NNQRGGVLVWP

-238 ASIPELKSIIVLDEH
+238 ASIPKLKSIIVLDEH

-261 SPKWHAR
+261 SPTWHSR

-278 GIPCVLVSPLP
+278 GIPCLLVSPLP
-289 TVSATHWAGAEAV
+289 TVSATHWAGSQAV
-302 RFVEQV
+302 RFVEP
-308 AGDWPPIEVV
+308 ATSDWPTIEVV

-340 EVLRDKTQ
+340 EVLRDKSK

-370 IIRCEN
+370 IIGCEN
-376 CDAAVIQNEEGLLE
+376 CDAAVIQNDEGLLE
-390 CNRCG
+390 CNRCS
-395 VHRPSTCQS
+395 VHRPATCQS

-428 LRQVVELSADTTIA
+428 LRQVVELSAQTTVA
-442 ANASSLVYI
+442 ANAASLVYI

-497 KGSSRALIVLQS
+497 KGSSDALIVLQS
-509 QDASNPQYSDFVEP
+509 QDASNAQYADFISP
-523 EPRQFIEREQ
+523 EPQLLIEREQ
-533 NKRKAMHLPPYAAMA
+533 KKRKVMQLPPYAAMA
-548 RMVFADS
+548 RVVFADPT
-555 SFNPADWAHC
+555 FNPADWAHC
-565 NLSFSAS
+565 KLAFSSSVKTA
-572 AKPTEFLVRAANNEL
+572 EFLVRAENDEAL
-587 LTQGIKQLRGEFS
+587 SQGIAQLRDELS
-600 GRFRCY
+600 TRFRCY

>member
-1 MGAHVASRRFQGGC
+1 
-15 QALNQHELIS
+15 
-25 SPSLGGRIVRV
+25 
-36 VPDVSGVNK
+36 
-45 VFDYLVPET
+45 
-54 LKNVKV
+54 
-60 GSVVRVELHGRR
+60 
-72 VDAWVVSEVE
+72 
-82 YPSSDINFKEVLSF
+82 
-96 LSEGPSEEVVQLS
+96 
-109 QWAADRFCGPLRAV
+109 
-123 LSSASPA
+123 
-130 LRIKK
+130 
-135 LGARHGGASRK
+135 
-146 SGQRSVVDEAEELF
+146 
-160 GNGRGGVLVWP
+160 VLVWP

-261 SPKWHAR
+261 SPTWHAR

-278 GIPCVLVSPLP
+278 GVPCVLVSPLP

-302 RFVEQV
+302 SFVEQV
-308 AGDWPPIEVV
+308 AGDWPSIEVV

-340 EVLRDKTQ
+340 EVLRDKSQ

-370 IIRCEN
+370 IIRCED

-395 VHRPSTCQS
+395 AHRPSTCQS

-428 LRQVVELSADTTIA
+428 LRQVVELSADTAIA
-442 ANASSLVYI
+442 ANAASQVYI

-497 KGSSRALIVLQS
+497 KGSSKALIVLQS
-509 QDASNPQYSDFVEP
+509 QDASNPQYNDFVVP
-523 EPRQFIEREQ
+523 VPQQLIEREQ
-533 NKRKAMHLPPYAAMA
+533 LKRKAMQLPPYTAMA

-565 NLSFSAS
+565 KLSFSS
-572 AKPTEFLVRAANNEL
+572 STQPGEFLVRAENDTVL
-587 LTQGIKQLRGEFS
+587 SQGVSQLRAELPS
-600 GRFRCY
+600 RFRCY

>member
-25 SPSLGGRIVRV
+25 SPSLGRRIVRV

-45 VFDYLVPET
+45 AFDYLVPES

-60 GSVVRVELHGRR
+60 GSIVRVELHGRR

-82 YPSSDINFKEVLSF
+82 YPSSDIKFKEVISF

-135 LGARHGGASRK
+135 LGTRHGGASRK
-146 SGQRSVVDEAEELF
+146 SGQRSVVALAEELF

-261 SPKWHAR
+261 SPTWHAR

-289 TVSATHWAGAEAV
+289 TVSATHWAGSQAV
-302 RFVEQV
+302 RFVAPV
-308 AGDWPPIEVV
+308 AGDWPTIEVV

-340 EVLRDKTQ
+340 EVLRDKSQ

-370 IIRCEN
+370 IIRCED

-395 VHRPSTCQS
+395 AHRPSTCQS

-415 GVAKMRDEIEKAA
+415 GVAKMRGEIEKAA
-428 LRQVVELSADTTIA
+428 QRQVAELSAETTIA
-442 ANASSLVYI
+442 ANAASQVYI

-491 HAIRLL
+491 HATRLL
-497 KGSSRALIVLQS
+497 KGSSSALIILQS
-509 QDASNPQYSDFVEP
+509 QDAMNPQYSDFISP
-523 EPRQFIEREQ
+523 EPQHLIQHEQ
-533 NKRKAMHLPPYAAMA
+533 NKREMMKLPPYAAMA
-548 RMVFADS
+548 RLVFADPT
-555 SFNPADWAHC
+555 FNPANWAHC
-565 NLSFSAS
+565 KLSFSRS
-572 AKPTEFLVRAANNEL
+572 ARPTEFLVRAENDEAL
-587 LTQGIKQLRGEFS
+587 SQGVAQLRAELPS
-600 GRFRCY
+600 RFRCY

>member
-1 MGAHVASRRFQGGC
+1 MGAHFTPRRVQGGC
-15 QALNQHELIS
+15 QALNQQELIS
-25 SPSLGGRIVRV
+25 TPSLGRRIVRV
-36 VPDVSGVNK
+36 VPNVSGVNK
-45 VFDYLVPET
+45 TFDYLVPES

-60 GSVVRVELHGRR
+60 GSIVRVELQGRR
-72 VDAWVVSEVE
+72 VDAWVIDEVVR
-82 YPSSDINFKEVLSF
+82 PGLIKFKDVISL

-109 QWAADRFCGPLRAV
+109 QWAAQRFCGPVRAV
-123 LSSASPA
+123 LSSASPS

-135 LGARHGGASRK
+135 LGTRHSGAARK
-146 SGQRSVVDEAEELF
+146 SGQRGVVAEAEELF
-160 GNGRGGVLVWP
+160 DNQRGGVLVWP

-261 SPKWHAR
+261 SPTWHSR

-278 GIPCVLVSPLP
+278 GIPCLLVSPLP
-289 TVSATHWAGAEAV
+289 TVSATHWAGSQAV
-302 RFVEQV
+302 RFVEP
-308 AGDWPPIEVV
+308 ASGDWPSIEVV

-340 EVLRDKTQ
+340 EVLRDKSK

-370 IIRCEN
+370 IVRCEK
-376 CDAAVIQNEEGLLE
+376 CDAAVIQNEEGILE

-395 VHRPSTCQS
+395 AHRPATCQS

-428 LRQVVELSADTTIA
+428 LRQVVELSAETTVA
-442 ANASSLVYI
+442 ANAASLVYI

-491 HAIRLL
+491 HATRLL
-497 KGSSRALIVLQS
+497 KGSSKALIVLQS
-509 QDASNPQYSDFVEP
+509 QDASNTQYTDFVSP
-523 EPRQFIEREQ
+523 DPQLLIEREQ
-533 NKRKAMHLPPYAAMA
+533 KKRKVMQLPPYAAMA
-548 RMVFADS
+548 RVVFADPT
-555 SFNPADWAHC
+555 FNPADWTHC
-565 NLSFSAS
+565 KLAFSSSVKTA
-572 AKPTEFLVRAANNEL
+572 EFLVRAENDEAL
-587 LTQGIKQLRGEFS
+587 SQGIAQLRDELS
-600 GRFRCY
+600 TRFRCY

>member
-1 MGAHVASRRFQGGC
+1 
-15 QALNQHELIS
+15 
-25 SPSLGGRIVRV
+25 
-36 VPDVSGVNK
+36 VPNVSGVNK
-45 VFDYLVPET
+45 TFDYLVPES

-60 GSVVRVELHGRR
+60 GSIVRVELQGRR
-72 VDAWVVSEVE
+72 VDAWVIDEVVRAGL
-82 YPSSDINFKEVLSF
+82 IKFKDVISL

-109 QWAADRFCGPLRAV
+109 QWAAQRFCGPLRAV
-123 LSSASPA
+123 LSSASPS
-130 LRIKK
+130 LRVKQ
-135 LGARHGGASRK
+135 LGTRHSGAARK
-146 SGQRSVVDEAEELF
+146 SGQRGVVAEAEELF
-160 GNGRGGVLVWP
+160 NNQRGGVLVWP

-261 SPKWHAR
+261 SPTWHSR

-278 GIPCVLVSPLP
+278 GIPCLLVSPLP
-289 TVSATHWAGAEAV
+289 TVSATHWAGSQAV
-302 RFVEQV
+302 RFVEP
-308 AGDWPPIEVV
+308 AASDWPTIEVV

-340 EVLRDKTQ
+340 EVLRDKSK

-376 CDAAVIQNEEGLLE
+376 CDAAVIQNDEGMLE

-395 VHRPSTCQS
+395 VHRPATCQS

-428 LRQVVELSADTTIA
+428 LRQVVELSAETTVA
-442 ANASSLVYI
+442 ANAASLVYI

-497 KGSSRALIVLQS
+497 KGSSNALIVLQS
-509 QDASNPQYSDFVEP
+509 QDASNAQYADFVSP
-523 EPRQFIEREQ
+523 EPQLLIEREQ
-533 NKRKAMHLPPYAAMA
+533 KKRKVMQLPPYAAMA
-548 RMVFADS
+548 RVVFVDPT
-555 SFNPADWAHC
+555 FNPADWAHC
-565 NLSFSAS
+565 KLAFSSSVKTA
-572 AKPTEFLVRAANNEL
+572 EFLVRAENDEVL
-587 LTQGIKQLRGEFS
+587 SQGIAQLRDELS
-600 GRFRCY
+600 TRFRCY

>member
-1 MGAHVASRRFQGGC
+1 MGTHFTPRRVQGGC

-25 SPSLGGRIVRV
+25 APSLGRRIVRV
-36 VPDVSGVNK
+36 VPNVSGVNK
-45 VFDYLVPET
+45 TFDYLVPES

-60 GSVVRVELHGRR
+60 GSIVRVELQGRR
-72 VDAWVVSEVE
+72 VDAWVIDEVVRAGL
-82 YPSSDINFKEVLSF
+82 IKFKDVISL

-109 QWAADRFCGPLRAV
+109 QWAAQRFCGPLRAV
-123 LSSASPA
+123 LSSASPS
-130 LRIKK
+130 LRVKK
-135 LGARHGGASRK
+135 LGTRHSGAARK
-146 SGQRSVVDEAEELF
+146 SGQRGVVAEAEELF
-160 GNGRGGVLVWP
+160 NNQRGGVLVWP

-261 SPKWHAR
+261 SPTWHSR

-278 GIPCVLVSPLP
+278 GIPCLLVSPLP
-289 TVSATHWAGAEAV
+289 TVSATHWAGSQAV
-302 RFVEQV
+302 RFVEP
-308 AGDWPPIEVV
+308 AASDWPTIEVV

-340 EVLRDKTQ
+340 EVLRDKSK

-376 CDAAVIQNEEGLLE
+376 CDAAVIQNDEGLLE

-395 VHRPSTCQS
+395 VHRPATCQS

-428 LRQVVELSADTTIA
+428 LRQVVELSAETTVA
-442 ANASSLVYI
+442 ANAASLVYI

-497 KGSSRALIVLQS
+497 KGSTNALIVLQS
-509 QDASNPQYSDFVEP
+509 QDASNAQYADFVSP
-523 EPRQFIEREQ
+523 EPQLLIEREQ
-533 NKRKAMHLPPYAAMA
+533 KKRKVMQLPPYAAMA
-548 RMVFADS
+548 RVVFADPT
-555 SFNPADWAHC
+555 FNPADWAHC
-565 NLSFSAS
+565 KLAFSSSVKTA
-572 AKPTEFLVRAANNEL
+572 EFLVRAENDEVL
-587 LTQGIKQLRGEFS
+587 SQGIAQLRDELS
-600 GRFRCY
+600 TRFRCY